1 MSIGKTEVS
10 VLKELRRAET
20 LIKASK
26 FERSAWAEL
35 LITER
40 YRIFAAVFTTMTS
53 LEELNSLDIQTDA
66 KIKLLSG
73 T

>member
-1 MSIGKTEVS
+1 MSIGKTEVC
-10 VLKELRRAET
+10 VLKELRRVET

-40 YRIFAAVFTTMTS
+40 YRIFAAVVHH
-53 LEELNSLDIQTDA
+53 LR
-66 KIKLLSG
+66 
-73 T
+73 